1 MKGVARSA
9 RQRVTAQIVLVR
21 HGPSAHIH
29 RDWMIDHDGIQG
41 WRDEYDSAGI
51 QLNSQTPTRLVQ
63 IADAATH
70 IIASDLLR
78 SVASAERLAPQREI
92 EVSDLLREVP
102 LKLPHWPTGL
112 PLIVWEI
119 LIHVA
124 WSYRIVR
131 GIDST
136 EHDRARAAAATKWL
150 GETVTNE
157 STALVVTHGV
167 FRRLLA
173 QQLLLAGWTNTGRR
187 GGYSHWSF
195 WTFEMARIRL
205 PSSPPS
211 SQIM

>member
-1 MKGVARSA
+1 M
-9 RQRVTAQIVLVR
+9 TAQIVLVR
-21 HGPSAHIH
+21 HGPSAHVH
-29 RDWMIDHDGIQG
+29 RDWMIDHDGIQS
-41 WRDEYDSAGI
+41 WRDEYDLAGI
-51 QLNSQTPTRLVQ
+51 QLNSQPPTRLVQ

-78 SVASAERLAPQREI
+78 AVASAESLAPQREI

-102 LKLPHWPTGL
+102 LKLPHWPTRL
-112 PLIVWEI
+112 PLVVWEI

-136 EHDRARAAAATKWL
+136 EQDRARAAAAAKWL
-150 GETVTNE
+150 GEIVTNG

-173 QQLLLAGWTNTGRR
+173 QQLLLSGWTNTGRR

-195 WTFEMARIRL
+195 WTFAR
-205 PSSPPS
+205 S
-211 SQIM
+211 